1 MERKSRTRKRKSEV
15 FQTLQGGVIKMFLE
29 NGLKGLIISLVTG
42 IIGIVITYLFWWIYK
57 KIKGG

>member
-1 MERKSRTRKRKSEV
+1 
-15 FQTLQGGVIKMFLE
+15 MFLE
-29 NGLKGLIISLVTG
+29 NGLKGLVISLVIG